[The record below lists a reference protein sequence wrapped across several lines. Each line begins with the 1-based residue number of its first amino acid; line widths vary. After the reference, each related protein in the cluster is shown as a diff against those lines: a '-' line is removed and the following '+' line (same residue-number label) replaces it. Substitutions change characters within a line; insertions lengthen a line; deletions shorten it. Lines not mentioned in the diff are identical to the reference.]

1 MTPTLFQRLL
11 GAEFYYLA
19 PEVKA
24 LHARQGT
31 FRYEGRCTVERGR
44 NPLGRLAGALMRL
57 PPAMTDASVVVDFDA
72 RGAQETWL
80 RSFGSR
86 PMRSR
91 LRFDEGRLRERLGFA
106 TFHFRLCRIDSD
118 LHWVAERL
126 RVFGI
131 IPVPLRWL
139 DDVRCREHGDEGRY
153 GFEVEA
159 RLPMLGLL
167 VRYHGWLA
175 PVDAP
180 ADAG

>member
-24 LHARQGT
+24 LHARQGR
-31 FRYEGRCTVERGR
+31 FRYEGRFSVERGR

-57 PPAMTDASVVVDFDA
+57 PPAMTDAPITVEFDA
-72 RGAQETWL
+72 GGAKETWL
-80 RSFGSR
+80 RGFGGK

-91 LRFDEGRLRERLGFA
+91 LRFDNGQLRERLGPA

-118 LHWVAERL
+118 LHWVAERA
-126 RVFGI
+126 RMFGI
-131 IPVPLRWL
+131 LPVPASWL
-139 DDVRCREHGDEGRY
+139 DEVRCREHDDDGRY

-159 RLPMLGLL
+159 RLPLLGRL
-167 VRYHGWLA
+167 VRYRGWLM
-175 PVDAP
+175 PVAAND
-180 ADAG
+180 G

>member
-57 PPAMTDASVVVDFDA
+57 PPAMIDAPLAVVFDA
-72 RGAQETWL
+72 DGARETWQ
-80 RSFGSR
+80 RSFGGK

-91 LRFDEGRLRERLGFA
+91 LVFDGGRLRERLGPG
-106 TFHFRLCRIDSD
+106 TFHFRLFRIDGD
-118 LHWVAERL
+118 LHWVAEKL
-126 RVFGI
+126 RVFGF
-131 IPVPLRWL
+131 IPVPARWL
-139 DDVRCREHGDEGRY
+139 DDVRCREFDDAGRY

-159 RLPMLGLL
+159 HLPLFGLL
-167 VRYHGWLA
+167 VRYRGWLM
-175 PVDAP
+175 PVPANDA
-180 ADAG
+180 